1 MLKHLLAT
9 GLLLIYLL
17 PLLVKVYIVID
28 FKIHQDQIAKELCV
42 EKDIPESSCK
52 GKCQLEKKL
61 SDTEEKESRNWPES
75 INLKTEQHF
84 VPLSV
89 QLLHQHG
96 AFINRSFAIIRE
108 EHICC
113 SGFLQ
118 DIFKPPKA

>member
-1 MLKHLLAT
+1 MLKHVIAT

-17 PLLVKVYIVID
+17 PLLVKVYIIVD
-28 FKIHQDQIAKELCV
+28 FKIHQKQIAKELCV

-61 SDTEEKESRNWPES
+61 KETEEKESRNWPES
-75 INLKTEQHF
+75 ISHKTEQHF

-89 QLLHQHG
+89 QLLHQHN
-96 AFINRSFAIIRE
+96 AFINLSFPILFN
-108 EHICC
+108 EHLCC

-118 DIFKPPKA
+118 DIFKPPKI

>member
-1 MLKHLLAT
+1 MLKHVIAT

-17 PLLVKVYIVID
+17 PLLVKVYIIVE

-75 INLKTEQHF
+75 INHKTEQHF

-89 QLLHQHG
+89 QLLHKHS
-96 AFINRSFAIIRE
+96 AFTNRSFAIIRK

-118 DIFKPPKA
+118 AIFKPPKA